1 MYKWFRL
8 SLLYV
13 LVYKINTHHQKVS
26 IKSIL
31 FKSQFFDKKIPKN
44 TAHFYYAKIMYK

>member
-8 SLLYV
+8 SLLYI

-31 FKSQFFDKKIPKN
+31 FKLKFFTKKIQKNIIHFKN
-44 TAHFYYAKIMYK
+44 TKIMYK